1 MIRRMLV
8 VAGIGAVMMLGI
20 GCNNDNNNITGPNP
34 TLTAT
39 VPGASTP
46 TRTPTPPTAATPT
59 PTPPTQ
65 SGNRIVDVGPNG
77 GNTFVD
83 QVSGNSNTVV
93 PAGTT
98 VEWRWVS
105 GSHSVTSGSCSV
117 SCSPDGQ
124 FDSGIG
130 AGMTFTHLFPSAGTF
145 PYFCQVHGA
154 MMSGTVTVQ

>member
-1 MIRRMLV
+1 MFRRMV
-8 VAGIGAVMMLGI
+8 VITGIGAAMLSGI
-20 GCNNDNNNITGPNP
+20 RCNNDNNITGPMP

-39 VPGASTP
+39 VPGANTP
-46 TRTPTPPTAATPT
+46 TRTPTPPTGATPT
-59 PTPPTQ
+59 PTPEQ
-65 SGNRIVDVGPNG
+65 SGNRIVDVGQNG
-77 GNTFVD
+77 GTTFVD
-83 QVSGNSNTVV
+83 QVSGGNTTVI

-105 GSHSVTSGSCSV
+105 GSHSVTSGSCV
-117 SCSPDGQ
+117 VGCSPDGQ

-154 MMSGTVTVQ
+154 MMSGTVIVQ